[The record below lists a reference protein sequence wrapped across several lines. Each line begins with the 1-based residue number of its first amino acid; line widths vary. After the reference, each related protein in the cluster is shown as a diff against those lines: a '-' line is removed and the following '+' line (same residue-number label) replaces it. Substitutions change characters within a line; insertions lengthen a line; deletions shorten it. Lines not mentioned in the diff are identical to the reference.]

1 MAGRLSNIA
10 MSSLSRSQDNEKGL
24 TLIETLVAL
33 AILGA
38 VAVVFITS
46 LTTSIQTAAVS
57 QERVV
62 AESLAKSTMEFI
74 KNSEYDYTN
83 DPPDYMV
90 DPNLAIPAGYSI
102 PDPVTAERL
111 DPDEDGLDDD
121 DGIQKI
127 TVTIIHNGDTV
138 LTLENYKVD
147 R

>member
-1 MAGRLSNIA
+1 MTGRLSNIA
-10 MSSLSRSQDNEKGL
+10 ISSLSRSQDNEHGL

-38 VAVVFITS
+38 IAAVFITS
-46 LTTSIQTAAVS
+46 LTTSIQSAAVS
-57 QERVV
+57 QERVA
-62 AESLAKSTMEFI
+62 AESLAKSEMEFV

-83 DPPDYMV
+83 NPPVYIV

-102 PDPVTAERL
+102 SVTAERL
-111 DPDEDGLDDD
+111 DPEEDGLDDD
-121 DGIQKI
+121 DGVQKI
-127 TVTIIHNGDTV
+127 TVTIIHNGDTL